1 MTTAEGL
8 AVFDVAMFAL
18 KQVDFSYRPLAMDS
32 NNHNSHIDTLIQQ
45 LDQSMNFIASTT
57 HTAATTT
64 TSNNTT
70 TSAGSN
76 TSSNKKL
83 AFKQSVMFVYNA
95 ESLDDDSDDD
105 EYEDDVLSTSSSD
118 DDSAMSLELSRAIRT
133 GFTGIID
140 FEKNEMMIYP
150 PSHSAYLHKD
160 SIINLMDI
168 AESICCST
176 IYICMEKNHPEVKE
190 FARGFIYAGFQL
202 VQPSIKKLNPT
213 EWVLFGAEL

>member
-18 KQVDFSYRPLAMDS
+18 KQVDFSYRPLAVGSSNHDS
-32 NNHNSHIDTLIQQ
+32 RIDTLIQQ

-57 HTAATTT
+57 NSTT
-64 TSNNTT
+64 
-70 TSAGSN
+70 AGSN
-76 TSSNKKL
+76 TSAIKKP

-95 ESLDDDSDDD
+95 ESLDADSDDD
-105 EYEDDVLSTSSSD
+105 YDDDTLSTSSTSSSD
-118 DDSAMSLELSRAIRT
+118 DESATSLELSRAIRT

-150 PSHSAYLHKD
+150 PSHSTYLHKD